1 MPAPSCG
8 EGCEKDSMLL
18 RLRSDELQASW
29 MHGNRFVSPMFV
41 TRRCTASLR
50 FCRLAAPS
58 CAFRCGTVTARV
70 SSGVAQS
77 AKRYLRSLTH
87 DALQHHR
94 FEQRVDSYS
103 GDTRPRRAKRTFQ
116 IRSCGVRRNLT
127 IVLFVA
133 WALFCATVWFFIQG
147 LLRSARSAAKKK
159 FPVGMSMHQAT
170 GKLHQPYFI
179 STNIDLQSPWSYLIN
194 GDGLVLQFDH
204 DEKLISVQLLTD
216 YK

>member
-1 MPAPSCG
+1 
-8 EGCEKDSMLL
+8 
-18 RLRSDELQASW
+18 
-29 MHGNRFVSPMFV
+29 
-41 TRRCTASLR
+41 
-50 FCRLAAPS
+50 
-58 CAFRCGTVTARV
+58 
-70 SSGVAQS
+70 
-77 AKRYLRSLTH
+77 
-87 DALQHHR
+87 
-94 FEQRVDSYS
+94 
-103 GDTRPRRAKRTFQ
+103 
-116 IRSCGVRRNLT
+116 
-127 IVLFVA
+127 
-133 WALFCATVWFFIQG
+133 VWFFIQG